1 MGVKGQ
7 TQLLCCLCAEDDE
20 DGYCDLQE
28 MIHSVISPVT
38 ITVLLFPCSG
48 APDSFTL
55 ERYLFSDNIKFPFGL
70 ISISYLEQMEVCA
83 GVYLSSSVGSH
94 FLSVAIVQQRHRVR
108 ASERAAGTSSQP
120 IRPGGGGRGLQPGW
134 AVSRCRGS
142 RWNFPPLTTRSA
154 FSSERQA
161 ESRSDLQTHTHRFI
175 SHVESNFLQILTLA

>member
-7 TQLLCCLCAEDDE
+7 TQLLCCLCVEDDE
-20 DGYCDLQE
+20 HGYCDLQE

-55 ERYLFSDNIKFPFGL
+55 VRCLFSDNIKFSFGL

-94 FLSVAIVQQRHRVR
+94 FLSVAIVQQRLFPKVTARHWDFFSANPSR
-108 ASERAAGTSSQP
+108 
-120 IRPGGGGRGLQPGW
+120 GGGAAPAGVGGVK
-134 AVSRCRGS
+134 VSRQ
-142 RWNFPPLTTRSA
+142 PLE
-154 FSSERQA
+154 FSSADDTEC
-161 ESRSDLQTHTHRFI
+161 LLF
-175 SHVESNFLQILTLA
+175 